1 MSHGPRGECSLH
13 SWDSL
18 CKIHKFLAHSARVCT
33 WLGSSGLP
41 TWPYPICCNSAL
53 TLTLAMPS
61 QVTVPY
67 LRSEYGKEYD
77 FDAPVRL
84 LEKMMHGMADSADQQ
99 VVVLGQV
106 LAAEVNIG
114 YEDVSNTQVERG
126 LG

>member
-1 MSHGPRGECSLH
+1 
-13 SWDSL
+13 
-18 CKIHKFLAHSARVCT
+18 
-33 WLGSSGLP
+33 
-41 TWPYPICCNSAL
+41 
-53 TLTLAMPS
+53 MPS

-84 LEKMMHGMADSADQQ
+84 LEKMMHGMAESADQQ

-114 YEDVSNTQVERG
+114 YEDVSNTQVEQG